1 MKIRVKQG
9 SIHVNSAHYLKR
21 RSGAFV
27 LALDTRAKYPEI
39 SSWDS
44 SDGGEVRLA
53 KGDDTL
59 SAEATD
65 EETVIH
71 LRLSGPW
78 RISAV
83 REGRYT
89 VCIYGV
95 RGPYIDDDREI
106 WTDDSDGKRE
116 RAGDEPAD

>member
-1 MKIRVKQG
+1 MRLRIKQG

-21 RSGAFV
+21 RRGAFV

-39 SSWDS
+39 SSWES
-44 SDGGEVRLA
+44 AEGGEVRLT
-53 KGDDTL
+53 KGDGTL

-65 EETVIH
+65 EETVIS
-71 LRLSGPW
+71 LGLSGPW
-78 RISAV
+78 RISAT

-95 RGPYIDDDREI
+95 RGPDVADDEREI
-106 WTDDSDGKRE
+106 WTDDSDGQEGEGR
-116 RAGDEPAD
+116 G